1 MASEHLITNRC
12 SSVQIMRIQKAIPA
26 LPWKFLGQ
34 TSRPQLGSSVAMFN
48 RTKFPDYFRLAG
60 KDSLFYLVA
69 VFFVCKNWREIMT
82 FDKVIVLYKD
92 DKGEM
97 QEEVAVSYRKLYF
110 LESGMQLNK
119 HEIITENPQMRR

>member
-1 MASEHLITNRC
+1 
-12 SSVQIMRIQKAIPA
+12 
-26 LPWKFLGQ
+26 
-34 TSRPQLGSSVAMFN
+34 
-48 RTKFPDYFRLAG
+48 
-60 KDSLFYLVA
+60 
-69 VFFVCKNWREIMT
+69 MT